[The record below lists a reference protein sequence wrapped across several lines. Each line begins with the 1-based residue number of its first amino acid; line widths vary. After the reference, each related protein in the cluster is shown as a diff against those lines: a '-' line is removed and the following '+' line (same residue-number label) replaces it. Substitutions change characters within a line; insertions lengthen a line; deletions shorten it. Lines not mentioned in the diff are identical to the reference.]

1 MKRIFTMV
9 SLLLLFGASGA
20 ACAAELETSMLHF
33 AQRKDAEGEP
43 RITTLGVYAARAGT
57 AAHWDVAQYNDPQR
71 GEAWATEFGAGY
83 LLPTR
88 VNVFI
93 GGGIVAGYRRN
104 GGDYFG
110 AWYPE
115 IAAVMQ
121 LTDGLG
127 VSVSRRRYQ
136 KLYQQ
141 VEDVMMF
148 GLVLTTR

>member
-1 MKRIFTMV
+1 MKSILACAVMV
-9 SLLLLFGASGA
+9 LLLGSTGA
-20 ACAAELETSMLHF
+20 ARAAEPETSMLQI
-33 AQRKDAEGEP
+33 AQRKHSQGAP
-43 RITTLGVYAARAGT
+43 LITTFGIYGVRAGT
-57 AAHWDVAQYNDPQR
+57 AAHWDFAQYNDPQH

-93 GGGIVAGYRRN
+93 GGGFVAGYRRN
-104 GGDYFG
+104 GGEYFG

-115 IAAVMQ
+115 IGAVVL

-127 VSVSRRRYQ
+127 VSVSRKRYQ

-141 VEDVMMF
+141 IEDVVMF
-148 GLVLTTR
+148 GLVLTTK